1 MTYVEEKEE
10 VSNNESCLHD
20 LTLKHRSGVT
30 IATVKP
36 LFSHDSQLVSFM
48 YLNL

>member
-1 MTYVEEKEE
+1 MTYVEEKEI
-10 VSNNESCLHD
+10 VSDNVSCLHG

-48 YLNL
+48 YI